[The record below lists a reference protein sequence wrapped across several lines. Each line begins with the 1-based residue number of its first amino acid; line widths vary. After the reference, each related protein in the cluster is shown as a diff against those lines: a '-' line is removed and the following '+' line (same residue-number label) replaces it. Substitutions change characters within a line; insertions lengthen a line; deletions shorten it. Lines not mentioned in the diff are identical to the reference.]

1 MIRVLTLILGLMF
14 LLGCSSNLIDDYAD
28 KTPELK
34 LEKFFQGELKAHGV
48 VLDRSGAFQRSFTVK
63 LIGNW
68 QQENGQLKGKLDEWF
83 VYDDGEED
91 TRTWLITKTAEGE
104 YMGTANDVIGK
115 ANGHARGNALYWR
128 YDLEIQYKGDP
139 LVVTLDDWMYLVD
152 ENRLIN
158 RTEIIKFG
166 FKVGEVLLSIE
177 KV

>member
-1 MIRVLTLILGLMF
+1 MIRVLTLILGLML

-34 LEKFFQGELKAHGV
+34 LEKLFQGELKAHGV

-63 LIGNW
+63 MIGNW
-68 QQENGQLKGKLDEWF
+68 QKENGQLKGKLDEWF

-104 YMGTANDVIGK
+104 YMGTANDVIGQ